1 MAPSLSRRLLH
12 LFLHLRNDSNVLSR
26 PSRTIRSLE
35 RSLDRLSPWYQVI
48 VGFFVNFMTWGMPN
62 AYGVFQLYYSQT
74 TGWSSSQ
81 ISWVGSIQL
90 FLTFIGGSVSG
101 RLADA
106 GYARHCILLGSILNI
121 IGIMTA
127 SIASAYWQVILSLGV
142 CVGLG
147 GGMMALPAAAAI
159 GSRLRHRRALA
170 MSLSGCG
177 ASIGAISYAATVQ
190 YLIPVIGFPWALRC
204 CGLLSIIASITAN
217 ALARPPLYTRKS
229 GGLIDWSAFESGFF
243 GMFCLGGFL
252 VYFSLFAATIYV
264 SVIALFITKTLRE
277 CRLLIRPK
285 INSFASNTL
294 GFEAS
299 KSIQF
304 LLISN
309 AASILARPMS
319 GMIADHVF
327 GEVNTWNL
335 VCFLLSGML
344 FAWTGVR
351 TQPAMYAYSVLMGF
365 LNGAAQGI
373 FPSAVNSLS
382 IGTDK
387 LGTRLG
393 MVFGLCGVASLAGP
407 PTMGAIIDANKGQ
420 YLWAQVCGGTLMCVG
435 CLTVGSARL
444 FFARTR
450 LRDEIGL

>member
-1 MAPSLSRRLLH
+1 MASSLSRRLNL
-12 LFLHLRNDSNVLSR
+12 LLSPRYDSIFLSR
-26 PSRTIRSLE
+26 PSRTLRSLE
-35 RSLDRLSPWYQVI
+35 RSIDGLSPWYQVI

-62 AYGVFQLYYSQT
+62 AYGVFQLYFAQT
-74 TGWSSSQ
+74 TRWSSSQ

-90 FLTFIGGSVSG
+90 FLAFIGGSVSG

-106 GYARHCILLGSILNI
+106 GYARHCIFLGSALNI
-121 IGIMTA
+121 LGIMTA
-127 SIASAYWQVILSLGV
+127 SFASAYWQVILSLGV

-190 YLIPVIGFPWALRC
+190 YLIPVIGFPWAVRC
-204 CGLLSIIASITAN
+204 CGLLSVIASITAN

-252 VYFSLFAATIYV
+252 VYFSLFAATIY
-264 SVIALFITKTLRE
+264 
-277 CRLLIRPK
+277 

-299 KSIQF
+299 KAIQF

-344 FAWTGVR
+344 FVWIGVR
-351 TQPAMYAYSVLMGF
+351 SQPAMYAYSVLMGF

>member
-1 MAPSLSRRLLH
+1 MAPSLSRRLH
-12 LFLHLRNDSNVLSR
+12 LFPHPRNDSTVLSR
-26 PSRTIRSLE
+26 PSRTLRSLE
-35 RSLDRLSPWYQVI
+35 RSIDGLSPWYQVI

-74 TGWSSSQ
+74 TSWSSSQ

-90 FLTFIGGSVSG
+90 FLAFIGGSVSG

-106 GYARHCILLGSILNI
+106 GYARHCILLGSALNI

-127 SIASAYWQVILSLGV
+127 SCASAYWQVILSLGV

-177 ASIGAISYAATVQ
+177 ASIGAISYAAIVQ
-190 YLIPVIGFPWALRC
+190 YLIPVIGFPWAVRC

-252 VYFSLFAATIYV
+252 VYFSLFAATIY
-264 SVIALFITKTLRE
+264 
-277 CRLLIRPK
+277 

-344 FAWTGVR
+344 FAWIGVR
-351 TQPAMYAYSVLMGF
+351 SQPAMYAYSVLMGF

>member
-1 MAPSLSRRLLH
+1 MAPPLSQRLH
-12 LFLHLRNDSNVLSR
+12 LFLHPRNNSNLLSR
-26 PSRTIRSLE
+26 PSRTLRSLE
-35 RSLDRLSPWYQVI
+35 RSIDGLSPWYQVI

-90 FLTFIGGSVSG
+90 FLAFVGGSVSG

-106 GYARHCILLGSILNI
+106 GYARHCILLGSTLNI

-127 SIASAYWQVILSLGV
+127 SVASAYWQVILSLGV

-190 YLIPVIGFPWALRC
+190 YLIPVIGFPWAVRC

-252 VYFSLFAATIYV
+252 VYFSLFAATIY
-264 SVIALFITKTLRE
+264 
-277 CRLLIRPK
+277 

-344 FAWTGVR
+344 FAWIGVR

>member
-1 MAPSLSRRLLH
+1 MAPSLSRRLNL
-12 LFLHLRNDSNVLSR
+12 LLRPGDDSHRLSR
-26 PSRTIRSLE
+26 PSHSLRSLE
-35 RSLDRLSPWYQVI
+35 RSIDGLSPWYQVI

-62 AYGVFQLYYSQT
+62 AYGVFQLYYAQT
-74 TGWSSSQ
+74 TRWSSSQ

-90 FLTFIGGSVSG
+90 FLAFIGGSVSG

-106 GYARHCILLGSILNI
+106 GYARHCIFLGSAFNIL
-121 IGIMTA
+121 GIMTA

-190 YLIPVIGFPWALRC
+190 YLIPVIGFPWAVRC

-217 ALARPPLYTRKS
+217 VLARPPLYIRKS

-252 VYFSLFAATIYV
+252 VYFSLFAATIY
-264 SVIALFITKTLRE
+264 
-277 CRLLIRPK
+277 PK

-344 FAWTGVR
+344 FAWIGVR

>member
-1 MAPSLSRRLLH
+1 MAPSLSRRLH
-12 LFLHLRNDSNVLSR
+12 LFLHPRNNSNILSH
-26 PSRTIRSLE
+26 PSRTLRSLE
-35 RSLDRLSPWYQVI
+35 KSIDGLSPWYQVI

-74 TGWSSSQ
+74 THWSSSQ

-90 FLTFIGGSVSG
+90 FLAFIGGSVSG

-106 GYARHCILLGSILNI
+106 GYARHCIFLGSALNI

-127 SIASAYWQVILSLGV
+127 SYASAYWQVILSLGV

-190 YLIPVIGFPWALRC
+190 YLIPVIGFPWAVRC
-204 CGLLSIIASITAN
+204 CGLLSIIASISAN

-252 VYFSLFAATIYV
+252 VYFSLFAATIY
-264 SVIALFITKTLRE
+264 
-277 CRLLIRPK
+277 

-327 GEVNTWNL
+327 GEVNTWNM

-344 FAWTGVR
+344 FAWIGVR
-351 TQPAMYAYSVLMGF
+351 SQPAMYAYSVLMGF